1 MNADVY
7 RGPWGG
13 ANCRDS
19 LAQPL
24 RTCNCPQGMRGG
36 CEGRGVSITVCVRV
50 HERERERERENFTV
64 RIISP

>member
-1 MNADVY
+1 MYMYVIFVLSYHFEQTMNADVY

-36 CEGRGVSITVCVRV
+36 CEGRGVS
-50 HERERERERENFTV
+50 E
-64 RIISP
+64 